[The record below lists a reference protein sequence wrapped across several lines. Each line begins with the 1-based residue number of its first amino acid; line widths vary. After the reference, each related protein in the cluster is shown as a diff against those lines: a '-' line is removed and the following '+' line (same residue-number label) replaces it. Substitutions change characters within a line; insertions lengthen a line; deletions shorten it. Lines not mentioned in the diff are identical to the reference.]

1 MVFLSIYRQPIITV
15 LGHVDSG
22 KTSLLDKIR
31 GTAVQT
37 REAGGI
43 TQHIGAS
50 FFPKLT
56 IEKLCGNTLIS
67 YNFNL
72 IVPGLLMIDTP
83 GHEVFRNLRVRGGS
97 ASDISI
103 LVIDITKGFQP
114 QTHESIKILLS
125 KKVPFLIAANKID
138 ALHGWKKTTSLS
150 ITESLKN
157 QKQHTLQIL
166 DEKMYDIISA
176 LSFYNLE
183 SERFDKN
190 SDFKNTISIIPVSAS
205 NGEGIQELL
214 TILIGL
220 VQKFLIG
227 KLEIGID
234 NTAKGTIL
242 EIGNYDG
249 LGKIVKALHIDGL
262 LKTEQNIIFA
272 TDNGPFITSIRA
284 ILMPAP
290 LDEIKDP
297 KKKFT
302 YMDQISPASSI
313 IIAPSEMNHVYPGSP
328 FYSFPRNSNPE
339 KYIQLINQ
347 EIDAI
352 TWETDDA
359 GVILKADTLGSLE
372 ALTEYCKQ
380 KSINVRRTAIGP
392 LVKTDIIDA
401 VIVKKKD
408 ELQGAILTFNVDHME
423 DAKNESIKEGIPIF
437 KGRVLYSVVEDYI
450 DWIQEY
456 DARKKS
462 EDIAKLTQPGKI
474 VFLRGYTFRKSNPA
488 IFGVKVLGGVL
499 KNKYALIRED
509 GKKVGYIHQIQ
520 EKGNSI
526 KECKKNMEV
535 AVSVK
540 GAIIDRDIKEND
552 VMMVDIPESDVK
564 LLMKNHYQSLD
575 KSEKEIL
582 NELIDIKRK
591 TNISWAY

>member
-1 MVFLSIYRQPIITV
+1 
-15 LGHVDSG
+15 
-22 KTSLLDKIR
+22 
-31 GTAVQT
+31 
-37 REAGGI
+37 
-43 TQHIGAS
+43 
-50 FFPKLT
+50 
-56 IEKLCGNTLIS
+56 
-67 YNFNL
+67 
-72 IVPGLLMIDTP
+72 
-83 GHEVFRNLRVRGGS
+83 
-97 ASDISI
+97 
-103 LVIDITKGFQP
+103 
-114 QTHESIKILLS
+114 
-125 KKVPFLIAANKID
+125 
-138 ALHGWKKTTSLS
+138 
-150 ITESLKN
+150 
-157 QKQHTLQIL
+157 
-166 DEKMYDIISA
+166 
-176 LSFYNLE
+176 
-183 SERFDKN
+183 
-190 SDFKNTISIIPVSAS
+190 
-205 NGEGIQELL
+205 
-214 TILIGL
+214 
-220 VQKFLIG
+220 
-227 KLEIGID
+227 
-234 NTAKGTIL
+234 
-242 EIGNYDG
+242 
-249 LGKIVKALHIDGL
+249 
-262 LKTEQNIIFA
+262 
-272 TDNGPFITSIRA
+272 
-284 ILMPAP
+284 MPAP

-401 VIVKKKD
+401 CIVKKKD

-423 DAKNESIKEGIPIF
+423 DAKDESIKQGIPIF

-456 DARKKS
+456 DTRKKS

-474 VFLRGYTFRKSNPA
+474 VFLNGYTFRKSNPA

-509 GKKVGYIHQIQ
+509 GKKVGYVHQIQ

-540 GAIIDRDIKEND
+540 GAVIDRDIKEND

-564 LLMKNHYQSLD
+564 LLMKNHYQYLD